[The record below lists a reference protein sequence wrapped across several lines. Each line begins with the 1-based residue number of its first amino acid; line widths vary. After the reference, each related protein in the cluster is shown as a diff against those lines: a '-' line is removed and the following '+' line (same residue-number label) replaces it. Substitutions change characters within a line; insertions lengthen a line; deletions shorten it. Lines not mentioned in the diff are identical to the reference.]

1 MSYPDV
7 VAQILPAYA
16 VKKRLNRAFQYLDQ
30 GNIVEAFD
38 PQAVSALRAG
48 VAKYWYPHYLATVVI
63 AVDRDRTNAN
73 INSWSDLPNTIDE
86 VGISSAISSHPVV
99 SNQMILSAIAFGLEG
114 ENYTLKRAAELL
126 VVLRAEKR
134 LVVNSLDQSVM
145 ICYDFQAADLIKNG
159 RNIEVIVPRE
169 GTLTYEKGL
178 LSNTELVFSDDVNNL
193 LLAGGFRLS
202 DGRCDPALY
211 PDASA
216 YANAFKVADYGYF
229 IDTSQNTTRIL
240 RQDVLRVKLLASKDD
255 RQHQWLVLVYI
266 IIVTVWTA
274 SFVRRIAHK
283 NMSNTVLMTV
293 ILLLGWAFT
302 RLISYQL
309 DVNTDF
315 RRYLGYTYY
324 VFQLSLPVTLSW
336 LAFITDKQEGK
347 ISAPWWMKVFAAY
360 MFTLIVL
367 VYTNDLHNS
376 MYVYDFL
383 NENWGN
389 ENGYGIIYSIV
400 QKSWQI
406 SFAAVFV
413 ILLFKSR
420 GSIRKKS
427 LLLPLLF
434 IVLLSAY
441 QYGYEYGIPIA
452 REGDW
457 TIMNGIFTLLFV
469 ESLVWAGMVPVNTK
483 YRTLFNHTPLGMR
496 IIDKSGNPAL
506 SSAAAIPFDKDLFTC
521 ALEIKPMP
529 VQQGEDSL
537 LFVSQISGGYA
548 LWQED
553 ISSLNRLQKEIEESV
568 ARLKAANVVLAEEAK
583 IRQSAEEAVARTQLM
598 EQLESEITGHTIKLS
613 AMIGELLTKD
623 KSENSSGQP
632 KALVPVAL
640 LLCYIKRR
648 CNLFFREKEAETL
661 PADELTAYFSELS
674 DIAFFSGIKTIVTNE
689 LKTQPTV
696 RRATLLYDFYYS
708 VIFWA
713 VNDMVT
719 LNESRHIL
727 AHLLSENGNTVL
739 RLLPSGKAHSFKMDN
754 DLEKSI
760 ASSGGIF
767 NIKDLDDA
775 FGLSLSFAGGK
786 SNA

>member
-7 VAQILPAYA
+7 VAQILPAYT
-16 VKKRLNRAFQYLDQ
+16 VKMRLNRAFQYLDQ
-30 GNIVEAFD
+30 GNVAEAFD

-99 SNQMILSAIAFGLEG
+99 SNQMILSAMAFGLEG
-114 ENYTLKRAAELL
+114 ENFTLKKTAELL
-126 VVLRAEKR
+126 AVLRAEKR
-134 LVVNSLDQSVM
+134 LAVNSLEEPIV
-145 ICYDFQAADLIKNG
+145 ICYDFQAADLIKSG
-159 RNIEVIVPRE
+159 RKIEVIVPRE
-169 GTLTYEKGL
+169 GTLTYKKGL
-178 LSNTELVFSDDVNNL
+178 LSNTELVFSGNVDDIL
-193 LLAGGFRLS
+193 LTRGFRLL
-202 DGRCDPALY
+202 DGRCDPSLY

-266 IIVTVWTA
+266 IIITVWTA
-274 SFVRRIAHK
+274 SFMRRIAHK

-293 ILLLGWAFT
+293 ILILGWAFT
-302 RLISYQL
+302 RLVSYQL
-309 DVNTDF
+309 DLNTDF

-324 VFQLSLPVTLSW
+324 VFQLSLPITLSW

-347 ISAPWWMKVFAAY
+347 ISAPWWMKAFVAY
-360 MFTLIVL
+360 MFTLIAL

-376 MYVYDFL
+376 MYVYDFS
-383 NENWGN
+383 NDNWGN
-389 ENGYGIIYSIV
+389 ENGYGVIYSIV

-413 ILLFKSR
+413 ILLSKNR
-420 GSIRKKS
+420 GSIRKKG
-427 LLLPLLF
+427 LVLPLLF

-457 TIMNGIFTLLFV
+457 TIMNGILTLLFV
-469 ESLVWAGMVPVNTK
+469 ESLIRAGMIPVNTK
-483 YRTLFNHTPLGMR
+483 YRTLFNHSPMGIR
-496 IIDKSGNPAL
+496 IIDISGSPAL
-506 SSAAAIPFDKDLFTC
+506 SSAAAIPFDKDRFAR
-521 ALEIKPMP
+521 ALNSKPAP
-529 VQQGEDSL
+529 VQQDENTL
-537 LFVSQISGGYA
+537 LFASQISGGYA
-548 LWQED
+548 LWHED
-553 ISSLNRLQKEIEESV
+553 ISSLNRLQNEIEKSV
-568 ARLKAANVVLAEEAK
+568 IRLKAANVVLAKEAK
-583 IRQSAEEAVARTQLM
+583 IRRSAEEEKARTQLM
-598 EQLESEITGHTIKLS
+598 AQLESEITGYTIKLS
-613 AMIGELLTKD
+613 EIVEHLER
-623 KSENSSGQP
+623 SNSPDQT
-632 KALVPVAL
+632 KALGPAAL

-648 CNLFFREKEAETL
+648 CNLFFSEKEAASLL
-661 PADELTAYFSELS
+661 PEELTIYFNELAE
-674 DIAFFSGIKTIVTNE
+674 IAGFSGVRIFITSE
-689 LKTQPTV
+689 LKTQVSV
-696 RRATLLYDFYYS
+696 RRATLLYDFFYS
-708 VIFWA
+708 VIDWA
-713 VNDMVT
+713 AGIDEV
-719 LNESRHIL
+719 SIL
-727 AHLLSENGNTVL
+727 AQLLTENGNIIM
-739 RLLPSGKAHSFKMDN
+739 RFLPSRDARSYKMEN